1 LQYND
6 GRGVEPEI
14 LVEIFQ
20 ALTRQ
25 FGGYTPL
32 GTSDSSWG
40 PQGSTEPTMGVEVA
54 VAPERVGELEQIVIA
69 IGRKLGQKL
78 MYFDAPAPS
87 VRFLDMGDSDSAQ
100 GS

>member
-1 LQYND
+1 
-6 GRGVEPEI
+6 
-14 LVEIFQ
+14 
-20 ALTRQ
+20 
-25 FGGYTPL
+25 
-32 GTSDSSWG
+32 
-40 PQGSTEPTMGVEVA
+40 MGVEVA